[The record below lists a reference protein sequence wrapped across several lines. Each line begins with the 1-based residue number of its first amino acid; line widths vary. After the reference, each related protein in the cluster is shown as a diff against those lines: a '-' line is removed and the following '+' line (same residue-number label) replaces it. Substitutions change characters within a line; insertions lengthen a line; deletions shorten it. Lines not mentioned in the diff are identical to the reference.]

1 MTLTK
6 RTSTQLFSLLIT
18 VWLSLLGL
26 HAQAQSVIHHGP
38 SLDVQVQRGN
48 VRLPMAL
55 VNQLRKGDKLL
66 VRPDPETLTK
76 DGWVLLLARVSLTG
90 TQVES
95 KSFEVKDLKE
105 PAELDIKADN
115 QVTVIMLA
123 PLLRNMFGLYASL
136 PESAGLLN
144 DVLRSDPQR
153 FYELQKVDQINQA
166 IQVISQGLTQRMASS
181 QGQESMQAAKDLA
194 AKFGVTTIDPQC
206 VSKDTVNTECLATQI
221 VINKDF
227 SLPTDSELNALMGK
241 KAGDLNSFL
250 LSNVRMFSEASDYLS
265 NKYRDNYDFAPTFGR
280 RQPDTSR
287 IDLYSMARFRS
298 GNVKTA
304 YIYAPSWF
312 SGNAPRLQVA
322 VQKPI
327 CYTQGEVNIQVQG
340 KLPLV
345 NYWHS
350 WQMTISDASM
360 QQIWGNV
367 TGLAFDPDRGVMR
380 FDPQS
385 IVTVSPNQNHEVSVR
400 LRGQFGFDSVTL
412 EPFRMRLPTQDPT
425 AIAQAVAGQADL
437 ISGERA
443 ELFVRES
450 AGLAC
455 FKSMA
460 LQLDN
465 NRTLHN
471 DGSAPTKLSV
481 DLQQVQ
487 AGAANLVVEQV
498 GAPEM
503 TVPLRIMPPKAHVT
517 RIEHAQADDTFTV
530 TGNQLDRIAR
540 IELGSLACH
549 PLSPIKPSGSVL
561 FNCEGDIRDNAA
573 LPAQALVV
581 HVQNEPA
588 AQRVALTKTAIQP
601 RIAISNSSPNAVLVS
616 PSPKALQWGL
626 TPSDVYMTEDSG
638 LTLLLQAQAPYALA
652 RGSYA
657 LELRF
662 AGDAAL
668 ESKPMSVSLIS
679 DLLHNEL
686 RTRNPVNFMQTEL
699 PSAVNA
705 LEYRV
710 VHSPSG
716 LASVW
721 QSLPRQVVLLPELQA
736 ALCSPQGDAW
746 WIPGKRLD
754 LIDGVR
760 WAEAGADFQPAQLV
774 SCPKGLC
781 LSLPQSVG
789 PEGFDMRMRWVDNRV
804 FKAKVPASDTGCP
817 SN

>member
-6 RTSTQLFSLLIT
+6 HTSTQLFSLLLT
-18 VWLSLLGL
+18 LWLSMLGL
-26 HAQAQSVIHHGP
+26 HVQAQSVIHHGP

-55 VNQLRKGDKLL
+55 VSQLRKGDKLL

-95 KSFEVKDLKE
+95 KYFEVKDLKE

-123 PLLRNMFGLYASL
+123 PQLRNLFGLYTSL
-136 PESAGLLN
+136 SESAGLLN
-144 DVLRSDPQR
+144 DVLRADPQR

-166 IQVISQGLTQRMASS
+166 IQVISQGLIQRMAGS
-181 QGQESMQAAKDLA
+181 QGQESLQAAKDLA

-206 VSKDTVNTECLATQI
+206 VNKDVVNTECLATQI

-227 SLPTDSELNALMGK
+227 SLPTDSELNAMMGK

-280 RQPDTSR
+280 RQAGTSR
-287 IDLYSMARFRS
+287 IDLYSIARFRS

-304 YIYAPSWF
+304 YIYSPSWF

-322 VQKPI
+322 AQKPA
-327 CYTQGEVNIQVQG
+327 CYTRGEVSLQMQG
-340 KLPLV
+340 KLPLM

-350 WQMTISDASM
+350 WQMTVSDPAT
-360 QQIWGNV
+360 QQNWGDV
-367 TGLAFDPDRGVMR
+367 TGLAFDPDSGRLH
-380 FDPQS
+380 FDPLS
-385 IVTVSPNQNHEVSVR
+385 VVMVSPNQNHEVSVR
-400 LRGQFGFDSVTL
+400 LRGQFGFDPVTF
-412 EPFRMRLPTQDPT
+412 EPFRMRLPTQDPN
-425 AIAQAVAGQADL
+425 AIAQAVSGQSDL
-437 ISGERA
+437 ISGEKA
-443 ELFVRES
+443 DLMVRES

-465 NRTLHN
+465 RTMVRS
-471 DGSAPTKLSV
+471 DAGPPGKLSV

-487 AGAANLVVEQV
+487 SGTANLVVQQV
-498 GAPEM
+498 GAPAV
-503 TVPLRIMPPKAHVT
+503 TVPLRIMPPKAHVM
-517 RIEHAQADDTFTV
+517 RIEHAQADDTLTV
-530 TGNQLDRIAR
+530 TGNQLNRIAH
-540 IELGSLACH
+540 IELAGLACA
-549 PLSPIKPSGSVL
+549 PSSPIKPTGSVM
-561 FNCEGDIRDNAA
+561 FKCEGDIRDNAT

-626 TPSDVYMTEDSG
+626 TPNDAYMTEDSG
-638 LTLLLQAQAPYALA
+638 LTLLLQAQAPYALT
-652 RGSYA
+652 RGSYT

-662 AGDAAL
+662 TGDAAL
-668 ESKPMSVSLIS
+668 ESKPLSVSLIA
-679 DLLHNEL
+679 DLAHNEL
-686 RTRNPVNFMQTEL
+686 RTRNPVNFTQTEL
-699 PSAVNA
+699 PSVVNA

-716 LASVW
+716 LSSVW
-721 QSLPRQVVLLPELQA
+721 QPLPRQVVLLPELQA
-736 ALCSPQGDAW
+736 AWCSPQGDAW

-754 LIDGVR
+754 LMDGVR
-760 WAEAGADFQPAQLV
+760 WADAGADFQPAQLV

-789 PEGFDMRMRWVDNRV
+789 PEGFEMRMRWVDDRI
-804 FKAKVPASDTGCP
+804 FKAKVPATGSGCTG
-817 SN
+817 N